1 MPQSIA
7 RCRQAGMVDHVA
19 KPVQLP
25 TLHDVLKRWMVD
37 EKQKRRSAA

>member
-1 MPQSIA
+1 
-7 RCRQAGMVDHVA
+7 MVDHLA